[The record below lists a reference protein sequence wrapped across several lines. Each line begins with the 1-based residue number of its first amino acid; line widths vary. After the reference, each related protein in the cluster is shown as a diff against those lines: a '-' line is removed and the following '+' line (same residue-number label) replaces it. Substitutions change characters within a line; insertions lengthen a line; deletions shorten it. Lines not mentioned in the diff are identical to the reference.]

1 MPFNS
6 ILLVRRLY
14 APTLV
19 PRPLTHPAKGIATR
33 YPSKLVTDPSRL
45 AHVGR
50 RDRATTLAH
59 MTIMAA
65 RELQD
70 RTSDVL
76 QRVAAGEMI
85 NISVQGEVVA
95 ELRPPARRRRAYL
108 THKELDQLFSRQI
121 PDDHLAED
129 MEWIRV

>member
-14 APTLV
+14 VPTLV

-33 YPSKLVTDPSRL
+33 YPSKLVTDPSRS
-45 AHVGR
+45 AHAV
-50 RDRATTLAH
+50 
-59 MTIMAA
+59 
-65 RELQD
+65 
-70 RTSDVL
+70 
-76 QRVAAGEMI
+76 
-85 NISVQGEVVA
+85 
-95 ELRPPARRRRAYL
+95 RRRRAYL
-108 THKELDQLFSRQI
+108 TREELDQLFSRQI